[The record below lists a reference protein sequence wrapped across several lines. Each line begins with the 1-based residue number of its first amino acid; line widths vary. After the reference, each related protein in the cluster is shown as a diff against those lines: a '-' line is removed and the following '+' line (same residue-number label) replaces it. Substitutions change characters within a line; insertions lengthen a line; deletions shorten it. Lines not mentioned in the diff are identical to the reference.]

1 MPIAPGG
8 APRPLDAAGLFY
20 GYIIAAVASFI
31 MVLVFGVHYAF
42 GIFFK
47 PVMTDFGWTRA
58 ATAGAFSL
66 VWVVHGVLALAMG
79 DLNDR
84 IGPRAV
90 LTAGGILVGAGFL
103 LMSTIGAI
111 WQLYLYY
118 GVIVGAGLGGTF
130 VPLTSTT
137 ARWFVARRGLVTG
150 IVAAGVGIGALI
162 GPPIASALIRAYDW
176 RVSYRI
182 LGAIVLV
189 GGVTAAQWL
198 RRDPAQ
204 MGLRA
209 FGESGDGTNRPL
221 DAHIGLTLRAALAT
235 PQFWSAVTVF
245 FCYGFA
251 LSAILLHLAPHATDL
266 GISTTMA
273 ANILATLG
281 GVSVIG
287 KVAMGGLVDAIGNK
301 KVYLISFALMVASLL
316 WLVKITEPWMFFA
329 FAAIFGFA
337 YGGLATAHSPI
348 VAWLFGMRR
357 HGVVFGA
364 CFNGWTLGCAIGPLV
379 AGYLY
384 DRQHN
389 YEMAFMICAAMAF
402 AGLLLTLRLTP
413 VSTATAIGGR
423 PLKQG
428 A

>member
-1 MPIAPGG
+1 MPDFATMRSDHTMSARANP
-8 APRPLDAAGLFY
+8 GLFY
-20 GYIIAAVASFI
+20 GHVVAAVASFI
-31 MVLVFGVHYAF
+31 MVLVFAVHYAF

-47 PVMTDFGWTRA
+47 PVMSEFGWTRA

-66 VWVVHGVLALAMG
+66 VWVVHGALAFVMG

-84 IGPRAV
+84 IGPRVV
-90 LTAGGILVGAGFL
+90 LTLGTILVGTGFL
-103 LMSTIGAI
+103 LMSEIGAM
-111 WQLYLYY
+111 WQLYVFY

-137 ARWFVARRGLVTG
+137 ARWFVARRGLVIG

-176 RVSYRI
+176 RVSYRV

-189 GGVTAAQWL
+189 GGVIAAQWL

-209 FGESGDGTNRPL
+209 YGETAGTAGRPIDGQV
-221 DAHIGLTLRAALAT
+221 GLTLGQALAT
-235 PQFWSAVTVF
+235 SQFWSAAVVF

-251 LSAILLHLAPHATDL
+251 LSAILLHLAPHVTDL
-266 GISTTMA
+266 GISSTTA

-287 KVAMGGLVDAIGNK
+287 KVVMGGVVDIIGNK
-301 KVYLISFALMVASLL
+301 KVYIVSFALMVASLL
-316 WLVKITEPWMFFA
+316 WLVRMTDPWMFFA
-329 FAAIFGFA
+329 FAAVFGFA
-337 YGGLATAHSPI
+337 YGGLATAHAPL
-348 VAWLFGMRR
+348 VAWLFGMKR

-364 CFNGWTLGCAIGPLV
+364 CFNGWTLGCAVGPLV

-389 YEMAFMICAAMAF
+389 YNAAFIICAALAL
-402 AGLLLTLRLTP
+402 AGMMLTFRLTP
-413 VSTATAIGGR
+413 VDAATQLERA
-423 PLKQG
+423 
-428 A
+428 

>member
-1 MPIAPGG
+1 MTDSARMRSTPAID
-8 APRPLDAAGLFY
+8 PRAGTRLFY
-20 GYIIAAVASFI
+20 GHVVAAVASFI
-31 MVLVFGVHYAF
+31 MVLVFAVHYAF

-47 PVMTDFGWTRA
+47 PVMAEFGWTRA

-66 VWVVHGVLALAMG
+66 VWVVHGTLAFVMG

-84 IGPRAV
+84 IGPRVV
-90 LTAGGILVGAGFL
+90 LTVGTILVGTGFL
-103 LMSTIGAI
+103 LMSQISAI
-111 WQLYLYY
+111 WQLYVFY

-176 RVSYRI
+176 RVSYGV

-189 GGVTAAQWL
+189 GGVVAAQWL
-198 RRDPAQ
+198 RRDPAK

-209 FGESGDGTNRPL
+209 YGETGDAANRPI
-221 DAHIGLTLRAALAT
+221 DGHVGLTLGQALGT
-235 PQFWSAVTVF
+235 SQFWAAAVVF

-251 LSAILLHLAPHATDL
+251 LSAILLHLAPHVTDL
-266 GISTTMA
+266 GVSATTA

-287 KVAMGGLVDAIGNK
+287 KVAMGGVVDVIGNK
-301 KVYLISFALMVASLL
+301 KVYVISFALMIASLL
-316 WLVKITEPWMFFA
+316 WLVKMNDTWMFFA

-337 YGGLATAHSPI
+337 YGGLATAHAPL
-348 VAWLFGMRR
+348 VAWLFGMKR

-364 CFNGWTLGCAIGPLV
+364 CFNGWTLGCAAGPLI

-389 YEMAFMICAAMAF
+389 YDTAFIVCAALALVGM
-402 AGLLLTLRLTP
+402 LVTLVLTP
-413 VSTATAIGGR
+413 VQAAAQLER
-423 PLKQG
+423 

>member
-1 MPIAPGG
+1 MTDSARMRPTPAIE
-8 APRPLDAAGLFY
+8 PRVGRHLFY
-20 GYIIAAVASFI
+20 GHVVAAVSSFI
-31 MVLVFGVHYAF
+31 MVLVFAVHYAF

-66 VWVVHGVLALAMG
+66 VWVVHGALAFVMG

-84 IGPRAV
+84 IGPRVV
-90 LTAGGILVGAGFL
+90 LTVGTILVGTGFL
-103 LMSTIGAI
+103 LMSGVGAI
-111 WQLYLYY
+111 WQLYLFY

-150 IVAAGVGIGALI
+150 IVAAGVGVGALI

-176 RVSYRI
+176 RVSYRV
-182 LGAIVLV
+182 LGAVVLV
-189 GGVTAAQWL
+189 GGVVAAQWL

-209 FGESGDGTNRPL
+209 YGEGVTTENRPI
-221 DAHIGLTLRAALAT
+221 DGHVGLTLGQALAT
-235 PQFWSAVTVF
+235 SQFWAAALVF

-251 LSAILLHLAPHATDL
+251 LSAILLHLAPHVTDL
-266 GISTTMA
+266 GLSATTA

-287 KVAMGGLVDAIGNK
+287 KVVMGGVVDVIGNK
-301 KVYLISFALMVASLL
+301 KVYIVSFALMIASLL
-316 WLVKITEPWMFFA
+316 WLVRMSDPWMFFA

-337 YGGLATAHSPI
+337 YGGLATAHAPL
-348 VAWLFGMRR
+348 VAWLFGMKR

-364 CFNGWTLGCAIGPLV
+364 CFNGWTLGCAAGPLV

-389 YEMAFMICAAMAF
+389 YDTAFIVCAALAL
-402 AGLLLTLRLTP
+402 AGMLVTLRLTP
-413 VSTATAIGGR
+413 VEAAAQLER
-423 PLKQG
+423 